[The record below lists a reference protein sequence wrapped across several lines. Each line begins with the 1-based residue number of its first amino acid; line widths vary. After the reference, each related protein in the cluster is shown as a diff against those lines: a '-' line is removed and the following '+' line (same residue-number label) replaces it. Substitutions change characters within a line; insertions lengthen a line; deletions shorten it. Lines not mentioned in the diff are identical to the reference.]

1 MEGKLWKEL
10 KENKKFLEATN
21 YSTFGMTCSLILKNK
36 RPKVSHNDA
45 FICYLIWYKMGFDFE
60 QLSTFTK
67 IKKTTM
73 ISAMERIH
81 SILLSTLRKRWQLK
95 SRPKPKPLPSNYPY
109 IALLVDSTFIVA
121 EGLRK
126 RKSTLYA
133 QKLESVSRHITLK
146 SVVYM
151 IISVI
156 YWRKKSNSQ
165 RCLIGQYSAIVVT
178 LVLIL
183 SWSAKMV
190 KNPSFQSEIDRNAE
204 LGRIRVPV
212 WEIKK
217 IV

>member
-60 QLSTFTK
+60 QLSTNRNYT
-67 IKKTTM
+67 
-73 ISAMERIH
+73 AMEWIH
-81 SILLSTLRKRWQLK
+81 SISHFCANDGP
-95 SRPKPKPLPSNYPY
+95 RPKPLNSNYPY

-133 QKLESVSRHITLK
+133 QKLGSVSRHITLK

-183 SWSAKMV
+183 SWSVKMI

>member
-1 MEGKLWKEL
+1 MIWKEVR
-10 KENKKFLEATN
+10 ENEKFSEATN
-21 YSTFGMTCSLILKNK
+21 FTEHLVCPYWRTKNK
-36 RPKVSHNDA
+36 RPKVSNIDGS
-45 FICYLIWYKMGFDFE
+45 LMMRFDFE
-60 QLSTFTK
+60 QLSTNRNYT
-67 IKKTTM
+67 
-73 ISAMERIH
+73 AMERIH
-81 SILLSTLRKRWQLK
+81 SISHFCANDGP
-95 SRPKPKPLPSNYPY
+95 RPKPLNSNYPY

-133 QKLESVSRHITLK
+133 QKLGSVSRHITLK

-183 SWSAKMV
+183 SWSVKMI
-190 KNPSFQSEIDRNAE
+190 KNPRIDRNAE